1 MYKLQ
6 NYCRQIDYKIN
17 RRLFKQLQITWHDF
31 NCCDLYETR
40 DFHSKKKSYMQAHK
54 IYKKISQM
62 KRFER
67 LENRTTTKHQP

>member
-1 MYKLQ
+1 MHKLQ
-6 NYCRQIDYKIN
+6 NYSRQIDYKIN

-40 DFHSKKKSYMQAHK
+40 DFHSKKKLICKRIKYT
-54 IYKKISQM
+54 KKISQM

-67 LENRTTTKHQP
+67 LENRTTTKYQP